1 MGFPKKSPFP
11 VFYSEFSQI
20 KVNLIIMGLQSV
32 FISLLE
38 KAGSSGIFLQLSSVM
53 ELSYSGF
60 LRKLAS
66 GTPRQKVNDIPFR

>member
-1 MGFPKKSPFP
+1 MD
-11 VFYSEFSQI
+11 
-20 KVNLIIMGLQSV
+20 LQSV

-38 KAGSSGIFLQLSSVM
+38 KSGSSGIFQLSSVM

-66 GTPRQKVNDIPFR
+66 GTPKTKSERHSLQITQDSFSLVNSTATWEILHYIH